1 MNNIIFSPF
10 NQTET
15 LEEANVPKEEK
26 KKRPTQE
33 LAVAPKVAAIVNLLL
48 QLKLCKKLT
57 GLKTKKKEKDNILQ
71 CHLII
76 LQRIQL

>member
-48 QLKLCKKLT
+48 
-57 GLKTKKKEKDNILQ
+57 
-71 CHLII
+71 
-76 LQRIQL
+76 

>member
-15 LEEANVPKEEK
+15 LEEAYSPTEGKR
-26 KKRPTQE
+26 KRPKQV

-48 QLKLCKKLT
+48 
-57 GLKTKKKEKDNILQ
+57 
-71 CHLII
+71 
-76 LQRIQL
+76 